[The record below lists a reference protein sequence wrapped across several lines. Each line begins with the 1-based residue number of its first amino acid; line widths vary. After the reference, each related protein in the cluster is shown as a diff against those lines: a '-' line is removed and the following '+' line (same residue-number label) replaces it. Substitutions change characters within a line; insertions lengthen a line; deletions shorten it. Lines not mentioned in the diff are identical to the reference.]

1 MLWQDLRFAVRLA
14 RKHPGFWAITTLT
27 LSLGIGATTAIFS
40 VVYAVLLRPLSYRD
54 PGRLVQVWNTGAGDP
69 RQPVLFSDFLT
80 WKSQTNSFEDLA
92 VYYKNTGVSRA
103 TLTRGAEPDSVQGGF
118 VSA

>member
-14 RKHPGFWAITTLT
+14 QKHPGFWAITTLT

-54 PGRLVQVWNTGAGDP
+54 PSRLVQVWNTGGGDP
-69 RQPVLFSDFLT
+69 RQPVLLSDFQT
-80 WKSQTNSFEDLA
+80 W
-92 VYYKNTGVSRA
+92 
-103 TLTRGAEPDSVQGGF
+103 
-118 VSA
+118 